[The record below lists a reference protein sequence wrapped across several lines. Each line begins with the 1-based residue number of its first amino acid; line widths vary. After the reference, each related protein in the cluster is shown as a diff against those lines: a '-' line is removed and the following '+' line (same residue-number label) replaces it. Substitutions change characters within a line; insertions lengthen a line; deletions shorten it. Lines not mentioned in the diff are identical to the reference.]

1 MNHVH
6 VKVFGA
12 LCAMLSLQSIS
23 SPASP
28 NYGDQAIALRVSKL
42 LTRVPLIDGH
52 NDLPW
57 EIRERFGG
65 DLDRVDLS
73 VQGPRVDAKG
83 AASDQPPLMTD
94 IPRLRSG
101 HVGAQFWSVFIP
113 VSVTG
118 PAAIKMTIEQ
128 IDLVKRM
135 TRRYPMDLEMAFSA
149 DDVIRIHKSGRIA
162 SLIGIEGG
170 HQIDNSLAALRQ
182 MYDLG
187 ARYMTLT
194 HSNNTE
200 WADSATD
207 NPAHGGLTDFGR
219 TVVHE
224 MNKMGMIIDLSH
236 VSADTMKA
244 TLQATVAPVMF
255 SHSGARAIVDH
266 PRDVSDDVLILVAT
280 NRGVVMVNFFPGY
293 LSDAFNSWINDRAA
307 EQTRLNSPPF
317 AGRYIGQPER
327 VKASMVE
334 WDRAHPAPIVT
345 IADVA
350 DHIEHVRK
358 VAGVDCVGL
367 GSDFDGIPMTPK
379 GLDGVDKFPLVLEE
393 LARRG
398 WSDEQLAKVAGGN
411 ILRVMQEVEHV
422 SARLGAVEQPSNA
435 SIESTRRS
443 TPLQH

>member
-1 MNHVH
+1 VTHVR
-6 VKVFGA
+6 VTVFGA
-12 LCAMLSLQSIS
+12 LCAVLALQSIASRS
-23 SPASP
+23 SP
-28 NYGDQAIALRVSKL
+28 NLGDQDIALRVSKL
-42 LTRVPLIDGH
+42 LARVPLIDGH

-65 DLDRVDLS
+65 DLDRVDLG

-83 AASDQPPLMTD
+83 VASDQPPLMTD
-94 IPRLRSG
+94 IPRLRAG

-135 TRRYPMDLEMAFSA
+135 ARRYPMDLEMAFSA
-149 DDVIRIHKSGRIA
+149 NDVIRIHKSGRIA

-170 HQIDNSLAALRQ
+170 HQIDNSLAAMRQ

-194 HSNNTE
+194 HSSNTE

-219 TVVHE
+219 VVVHE
-224 MNKMGMIIDLSH
+224 MNKTGMIIDLSH
-236 VSADTMKA
+236 VSVDTMKA
-244 TLQATVAPVMF
+244 ALQATAAPVMF

-266 PRDVSDDVLILVAT
+266 PRDVSDDILVLVAK

-293 LSDAFNSWINDRAA
+293 VSDVFNNWINDRAA

-334 WDRAHPAPIVT
+334 WDRTHPAPNVT
-345 IADVA
+345 ISDVA

-398 WSDEQLAKVAGGN
+398 WSDEELAKVAGGN
-411 ILRVMQEVEHV
+411 ILRVMREVERV
-422 SARLGAVEQPSNA
+422 SAHLRATEQPSNA
-435 SIESTRRS
+435 SIEPIGKSGA
-443 TPLQH
+443 H

>member
-1 MNHVH
+1 MIRARVIAS
-6 VKVFGA
+6 GA
-12 LCAMLSLQSIS
+12 LCALLSFQFIS
-23 SPASP
+23 SRSSP
-28 NYGDQAIALRVSKL
+28 NPGDQAIALRVSKL
-42 LTRVPLIDGH
+42 LNRVPLIDGH

-57 EIRERFGG
+57 EIRERFGS
-65 DLDRVDLS
+65 DLDRVDLNADTGRLQPKS
-73 VQGPRVDAKG
+73 V
-83 AASDQPPLMTD
+83 ASDQVPLMTD
-94 IPRLRSG
+94 IPRLRAG

-128 IDLVKRM
+128 IDLVKRL
-135 TRRYPMDLEMAFSA
+135 TRRYPTDLEMAFRA
-149 DDVIRIHKSGRIA
+149 DDIIRIHKSGKIA

-170 HQIDNSLAALRQ
+170 HQIDNSLAAMRQ

-187 ARYMTLT
+187 ARYMTLA

-207 NPAHGGLTDFGR
+207 NPAHQGLTDFGR
-219 TVVHE
+219 VVVHE
-224 MNKMGMIIDLSH
+224 MNRIGMIIDLSH
-236 VSADTMKA
+236 VSAETMKA
-244 TLQATVAPVMF
+244 TLQTTVAPVMF

-266 PRDVSDDVLILVAT
+266 PRNVSDDILTLVAK
-280 NRGVVMVNFFPGY
+280 NRGVVMVNFFSGY
-293 LSDAFNSWINDRAA
+293 VSDAFSNWINDRAA

-327 VKASMVE
+327 AKASMVE
-334 WDRAHPAPIVT
+334 WDRAHPAPVVL

-358 VAGVDCVGL
+358 VAGVDCVGV
-367 GSDFDGIPMTPK
+367 GSDFDGISMAPK

-398 WSDEQLAKVAGGN
+398 WSDEELAKVAGGN
-411 ILRVMQEVEHV
+411 ILRVMREVERV

-435 SIESTRRS
+435 TIESTRQS
-443 TPLQH
+443 GLL